1 MGIRRTRRLSSPFKV
16 HLRREGKEA
25 WCGRK
30 LSHGGLRSLD
40 RLTKKTKAASPWLQ
54 TWG

>member
-1 MGIRRTRRLSSPFKV
+1 MTIHRARRISKPFKV
-16 HLRREGKEA
+16 HLRRDGKEA

-40 RLTKKTKAASPWLQ
+40 RFSNSVTCQPCIQAYH
-54 TWG
+54 